1 MQAKIWS
8 SHASLTTPNAPDNVQ
23 ISVVKM
29 NSPVSAR
36 VSEAFGKWVSVNFQ
50 PCNLKKQ
57 NKTLIISWNF
67 VIMKSKITHYAI

>member
-1 MQAKIWS
+1 MHIIEPP
-8 SHASLTTPNAPDNVQ
+8 PNGLNSVQ
-23 ISVVKM
+23 ISGVKV

-57 NKTLIISWNF
+57 NKLF
-67 VIMKSKITHYAI
+67 P